1 MPAILKGV
9 PNDLPDDKESNAL
22 ESAVVS
28 IKASFKSHRPQQ
40 PTELN
45 VIEDEEV
52 EESEGS

>member
-45 VIEDEEV
+45 VIEDEDV
-52 EESEGS
+52 EDSEGS